1 MVLRAY
7 LFLMCM
13 ALPFYMTDGY
23 HGLGNAKFN
32 IYRVISITAI
42 VLIIIC
48 LIIFRKGILEENSIK
63 LRAVDYLIFVCIISE
78 IIIFLFARDKA
89 ESLWGTTGWRM
100 GFLPSLL
107 FLFFLFAYRNL
118 ISISEWDYLL
128 MLPGPTIAILLAV
141 FNRFG
146 IYPIEI
152 SGQNASFL
160 STIGNINWYIGFL
173 AVFLQLIVSSV
184 FVFGYRT
191 TGIYYLIPIEILFLV
206 SALTQGSESG
216 VLMLCATYVVLL
228 RFAIHTRS
236 SFRRFLFQ
244 IFLLGISMVIV
255 QLLMYRFGDYYNY
268 EVSMLMSVSQK
279 GMGIILMAASILVY
293 VITIICE
300 KRDSVWKNYIYRYLY
315 YIFVFAAIAV
325 IFVVAIRSFDDSW
338 GNGRG
343 IIWKISARAYSE
355 LSDFRKIVGVG
366 QDGFTLY
373 CKSVPDINGQIQIA
387 FGSSRLTNAHC
398 LPLTTIINK
407 GLLGLITYILL
418 FAAIIREAWKKYK
431 DTDINSYVQRA
442 LLINICLLTFIYIGI
457 GTVSFDHILITPYVF
472 IGMGLCTNK
481 LKS

>member
-7 LFLMCM
+7 LFLMCT

-32 IYRVISITAI
+32 IYRIISIVAI
-42 VLIIIC
+42 ALVVLFFI
-48 LIIFRKGILEENSIK
+48 LFRKSILENNSFK
-63 LRAVDYLIFVCIISE
+63 LRAVDYLILICITTE
-78 IIIFLFARDKA
+78 IITYIFAQDKV

-100 GFLPSLL
+100 GFLPSLF

-118 ISISEWDYLL
+118 INISEWDYLL
-128 MLPGPTIAILLAV
+128 ILPGPSIAVLLAV

-146 IYPIEI
+146 IYPVEI

-184 FVFGYRT
+184 FVFGLRT

-216 VLMLCATYVVLL
+216 VLMLCAIYVVLL
-228 RFAIHTRS
+228 RFAIHTRN
-236 SFRRFLFQ
+236 SFKRFLFQ
-244 IFLLGISMVIV
+244 IFLLGLSMAIV
-255 QLLMYRFGDYYNY
+255 QLLMFRFGDLYNY
-268 EVSMLMSVSQK
+268 EMSILMNLSQK
-279 GMGIILMAASILVY
+279 GMGIVLIVASLIIY
-293 VITIICE
+293 FITIICE
-300 KRDSVWKNYIYRYLY
+300 KRESVWKNYIYRYLY
-315 YIFVFAAIAV
+315 YVFVFTAIVV
-325 IFVVAIRSFDDSW
+325 IFVLAIRSFDDSW

-355 LSDFRKIVGVG
+355 LDDFRKIVGVG
-366 QDGFTLY
+366 QDGFTSY

-407 GLLGLITYILL
+407 GILGLITYILL
-418 FAAIIREAWKKYK
+418 FTAIIREAWKKYK
-431 DTDINSYVQRA
+431 DTDINNYVQRA

-457 GTVSFDHILITPYVF
+457 GIVSFDHILITPYVF
-472 IGMGLCTNK
+472 IGMGLSTNNK
-481 LKS
+481 A